1 MTALLLAITLLAPAR
16 ALPSTH
22 PLTTIAEASGWKKTG
37 RYDEVIRLCRDFVR
51 AHNNVT
57 CETFGVTPE
66 RRPMLALSVGKR
78 GRPTLVV
85 QGGIHAGEIDGKDA
99 GFLVLRELLDGK
111 LQGVALDKLRIVF
124 VPVFNVDGHERFG
137 AYNRP
142 NQTGPEEMGWRTT
155 AQNLNLNRDY
165 VKAEAP
171 EMRAMLKLL
180 EREDPVVYMD
190 LHVTDGAQFQHDV
203 AVLVSPA
210 AGVSDAPPELAAAA
224 TALRATLKSELE
236 AEKHLPIVDFYPA
249 FVKHEDP
256 SGGFAAYV
264 STPRFGDAYAAAR
277 NRLGILVETHSWKD
291 YATRVRASH
300 DAIVTVLRALSAH
313 GAEWQKAEHAADA
326 EPLAGKSIVLSWRP
340 DLKKPRTID
349 FLGYHYTRSLSPI
362 STVMRIQYDPSKPEV
377 WHIPFYDVLVPATT
391 VTLPRAGWFVPR
403 AFADLVASKLAAHG
417 LVWRD
422 LPAARDLPVDA
433 FRASD
438 VKERPETFEGRP
450 TVQVHDG
457 WTHET
462 RTFAGGGLFIPVAQP
477 HARLAAHLLEPEGPD
492 SLTSWGF
499 FDAVFEEKEYMED
512 YVLEAV
518 ADKMLQDPK
527 IKAEWEQKL
536 KDPAFA
542 KSPHERLDFFYKKHP
557 SWDAQ
562 LGLVPVY
569 RLDQSP
575 PRE

>member
-16 ALPSTH
+16 AL
-22 PLTTIAEASGWKKTG
+22 TTTAETSGWHRTG
-37 RYDEVIRLCRDFVR
+37 RYDEVVRLCHDF
-51 AHNNVT
+51 AHAHKNVT
-57 CETFGVTPE
+57 CETFGVSPE
-66 RRPMLALSVGKR
+66 RRPMLALSVGAR

-111 LQGVALDKLRIVF
+111 LEGVALDKLRVVF

-180 EREDPVVYMD
+180 EREDPVVYLD

-210 AGVSDAPPELAAAA
+210 AGVTDAPAGLAAAA
-224 TALRATLKSELE
+224 TALRATLKNELE
-236 AEKHLPIVDFYPA
+236 AAHHLPIVDFYPA
-249 FVKHEDP
+249 FAKHEDP
-256 SGGFAAYV
+256 AGGFAAFT

-291 YATRVRASH
+291 YATRVRATH
-300 DAIVTVLRALSAH
+300 DAVVTVLRALSAH
-313 GAEWQKAEHAADA
+313 GAEWRKAERDADA
-326 EPLAGKSIVLSWRP
+326 EPLAGKSIVLAWRP
-340 DLKKPRTID
+340 DLTKPRTID
-349 FLGYHYTRSLSPI
+349 FLGYHYTRSTSPI
-362 STVMRIQYDPSKPEV
+362 STVTRIEYDPSKPEV
-377 WHIPFYDVLVPATT
+377 WHIPFYGVLVPATT

-403 AFADLVASKLAAHG
+403 AFADVVAPKLAAHG
-417 LVWRD
+417 LVYRD
-422 LPAARDLPVDA
+422 VDGTRSLGVDA

-450 TVQVHDG
+450 TVQLHG
-457 WTHET
+457 AWTHET
-462 RTFAGGGLFIPVAQP
+462 RSFTGGGLFVPVAQP

-499 FDAVFEEKEYMED
+499 FDAVFEQKEYMED

-518 ADKMLQDPK
+518 AEKMLQDPAV
-527 IKAEWEQKL
+527 KAEWDAKL

-569 RLDQSP
+569 RLQQAP
-575 PRE
+575 